1 MSRRKQRSIGAGV
14 GLWLLLNAISASAQF
29 YTTTVTSGTAPS
41 AVAVNPV
48 TNMIYVVNKN
58 SNNVTVING
67 ATNATT
73 TVTDPNANTP
83 DAIAVNP
90 VTNKIYV
97 ANSGSSNV
105 TVIDGAT
112 NSTTDAG
119 AGSQPYAIAVN
130 PITNMIYVVNLT
142 GNNVTVING
151 ATNTTSTVNTGAAPS
166 AVAVNPVTNRIYVA
180 NDGSGTISVIN
191 GATNAV
197 SATVTV
203 GTNPAVVAVN
213 PVTNTIYVSNLNST
227 SVSVING
234 GTNAVTATVG
244 LNGPAY
250 SLAVNP
256 VTNTIYAPIGSEMG
270 VINGSTNTV
279 SNLENDAASDA
290 IAVAVDSMANKI
302 YVANASSN
310 NVTVIDGISGTIA
323 TISDPNANGPGAV
336 AVNPATGKIY
346 VANANSNNVSVFD
359 GANYSAT
366 TVTDSNAITPG
377 YVAVNPVTNTAYITN
392 SSSNNVTVI
401 SGTTYTTTVTAGS
414 GPSGVAVNPA
424 TNQIYVANYYG
435 NNMTVID
442 GATNTTTTITD
453 PSATNPQAVAVNPV
467 TNLIYVANNGSSNVT
482 VINGATNTVV
492 ATVADP
498 NAASPSAVAVNP
510 VTNMAYVANSESS
523 NVTVINGSTYVTT
536 IAVGSTPDAIA
547 VNPVT
552 DMIYTA
558 NSGGGNVTV
567 INGATNATTN
577 VTDSSAAGPSA
588 IAVNPVTNTIYVAN
602 SYVNPSFPSAV
613 TVING
618 ATNAVTSI
626 DDPNADDPT
635 AIAVNTATN
644 KVYMISYNTPSSGY
658 NNVTVVD
665 GATNA
670 YTDLNLP
677 TQYAYPTSVAVNPV
691 TGLIYVADSQA
702 GDSVN
707 TVFAEQQ
714 VQTIPIV
721 ANITALTN
729 NQTTSVTPTFNFT
742 TGNAFTTAPVDNLLF
757 QVDTWQSPWLA
768 GTAQGGGSFSGT
780 TSTLQ
785 PGFHILY
792 AYSTDGEEATS
803 TNTGLQSSPLVGNI
817 TAYGFL
823 VTAPEASVA
832 PASLTFGNQ
841 AVGTPSAAQVVTV
854 TNGGS
859 APLTVSNVGFAGTN
873 AGDYSESDTCISGSP
888 VAPGGACT
896 INVTFNPTAAGTSLA
911 NLVVT
916 DNSGDVPGSQQTV
929 SLAGAA
935 LQATTTTAV
944 TSSANPSVYG
954 QTVIYTAAVTQQGT
968 GSPTGTVT
976 FYDGTSTACTGMTVT
991 ANQATCTT
999 TILVLGNHSIT
1010 ATYSGDASFVG
1021 STSPVLTQTVNQA
1034 GSTTTVISSA
1044 NPSVTGQSVTFTA
1057 TVAAA
1062 APSTG
1067 SVSGNVTFDDGTA
1080 PLCTGVTLSASGQG
1094 QCAVSNLTL
1103 GTHSITAIYSGNTD
1117 FLAGTSP
1124 LVRQVVGPPATTA
1137 QITTST
1143 PNPSVVGQ
1151 AITVS
1156 FTVAV
1161 NAPGVGTIPT
1171 TDTVTVSDSTGV
1183 SCTASLSA
1191 GNCTLSPK
1199 AAGADSL
1206 TAAFAGDANF
1216 GASTSA
1222 AVTQT
1227 VSLASTTTTITATS
1241 PSAPALGQAITVS
1254 FKVSVSAP
1262 GAGTIPG
1269 TDTVTVTDSTG
1280 ASCTGANSAGSCSL
1294 TPKAL
1299 GSDSLTATYN
1309 GDANFSKS
1317 SGSTSTSLTIFQTV
1331 NLTGLSATTSPDQPT
1346 SLGISLNSPA
1356 TTQLSGTLTL
1366 TFTSNAAGTAPGY
1379 IDPMTCFVS
1388 SSNQCVTQLNF
1399 TIPVGA
1405 TVATLPNGG
1414 AVQQGTTA
1422 GTITV
1427 TLTSLTAGSTS
1438 VLPQPAPS
1446 LSVVV
1451 PPIAPVLKAVSITN
1465 VTSTGFDVVVTA
1477 YSTPRDLQNVS
1488 FSFAAT
1494 SGDNLNGSSPP
1505 AISVSSVA
1513 QTYFSSASGA
1523 SGGGTFVL
1531 TVPFSFSGSTNAIGT
1546 VTATV
1551 SNSVGTSTSLTG
1563 NVQ

>member
-1 MSRRKQRSIGAGV
+1 M
-14 GLWLLLNAISASAQF
+14 WLLLNAISASAQF
-29 YTTTVTSGTAPS
+29 YTGTVTSGAAPA
-41 AVAVNPV
+41 AVAANPV
-48 TNMIYVVNKN
+48 TDMIYVANKN

-97 ANSGSSNV
+97 ANSGSNNV

-112 NSTTDAG
+112 NSITDVSA
-119 AGSQPYAIAVN
+119 ASQPYAIAVN

-151 ATNTTSTVNTGAAPS
+151 ATNATSTVSTGATPT
-166 AVAVNPVTNRIYVA
+166 AVAVNPVTNMIYVT
-180 NDGSGTISVIN
+180 NDGSGTVSVIN
-191 GATNAV
+191 GATNTVA
-197 SATVTV
+197 ATVTV

-234 GTNAVTATVG
+234 ATNTVAATVG

-256 VTNTIYAPIGSEMG
+256 VSNMIYAPVGSEVG
-270 VINGSTNTV
+270 VIDGSTNTV

-290 IAVAVDSMANKI
+290 IAVAVDSLANKI

-310 NVTVIDGISGTIA
+310 NVTVIDGVSDTLT
-323 TISDPNANGPGAV
+323 TISDPNASGPGAL
-336 AVNPATGKIY
+336 AVNPVTDKIF
-346 VANANSNNVSVFD
+346 VANTASNNVSVFD

-366 TVTDSNAITPG
+366 TVTDPNAITPSF
-377 YVAVNPVTNTAYITN
+377 VAVNPATNTAYITN

-401 SGTTYTTTVTAGS
+401 TGTTYSTTVTAGN

-424 TNQIYVANYYG
+424 TSQIYVANYYG
-435 NNMTVID
+435 NNVTVID
-442 GATNTTTTITD
+442 GATNTTNTITD
-453 PSATNPQAVAVNPV
+453 PNATSPQAVAVNPV

-482 VINGATNTVV
+482 VINGATDTVV
-492 ATVADP
+492 ATVTDP
-498 NAASPSAVAVNP
+498 NASSPSSVAVNP
-510 VTNMAYVANSESS
+510 VTNTAYVANSESS
-523 NVTVINGSTYVTT
+523 NVTVITGSTYVTT

-547 VNPVT
+547 VNPAT

-558 NSGGGNVTV
+558 NSGGGDITV
-567 INGATNATTN
+567 INGVTNATTT
-577 VTDSSAAGPSA
+577 VTDTSAAGPSA
-588 IAVNPVTNTIYVAN
+588 IAVNPSTNMIYVAN
-602 SYVNPSFPSAV
+602 SYVNSDFPSAM

-626 DDPNADDPT
+626 DDPNANDPN

-644 KVYMISYNTPSSGY
+644 KIYMTSYNSPESGN

-670 YTDLNLP
+670 YTDINLP

-691 TGLIYVADSQA
+691 TGLIYIADSQA

-721 ANITALTN
+721 SNLTPLTN
-729 NQTTSVTPTFNFT
+729 NETTSVTPAFNFT
-742 TGNAFTTAPVDNLLF
+742 TSNSFTTSPVDNLLF

-768 GTAQGGGSFSGT
+768 GAAQGGGNFSGA

-792 AYSTDGEEATS
+792 AYSTEGEEATS
-803 TNTGLQSSPLVGNI
+803 TNTGLQSSPLIGNI

-823 VTAPEASVA
+823 VTAPEATAA

-841 AVGTPSAAQVVTV
+841 AVGTPSTSQAVTV
-854 TNGGS
+854 TNSGS
-859 APLTVSNVGFAGTN
+859 APLVISNVGFTGTN
-873 AGDYSESDTCISGSP
+873 AAEYSETDTCISGSP
-888 VAPGGACT
+888 IAPGGVCT
-896 INVTFNPTAAGTSLA
+896 INVTFTPTAAGTSIA
-911 NLVVT
+911 NLMVT
-916 DNSGDVPGSQQTV
+916 DNSTDVPGSQQTV
-929 SLAGAA
+929 TLAGAA
-935 LQATTTTAV
+935 LQASTTTTV
-944 TSSANPSVYG
+944 TSSSNPSVYG
-954 QTVIYTAAVTQQGT
+954 QTVTYTAAVTPQGV

-976 FYDGTSTACTGMTVT
+976 FYDGTSITCAAMPVS
-991 ANQATCTT
+991 ANQATCSTAVV
-999 TILVLGNHSIT
+999 VLGPHSIT
-1010 ATYSGDASFVG
+1010 AVYSGDPNFAG
-1021 STSPVLTQTVNQA
+1021 STSVPLTQTVIQA
-1034 GSTTTVISSA
+1034 GSTTTLISSA

-1057 TVAAA
+1057 TVIA
-1062 APSTG
+1062 APPASG
-1067 SVSGNVTFDDGTA
+1067 SVNGTVTFDDGTT

-1103 GTHSITAIYSGNTD
+1103 GTHAITAIYSGNAD
-1117 FLAGTSP
+1117 FLTGTSP
-1124 LVRQVVGPPATTA
+1124 LVSQVVGPPSTSTRIAA
-1137 QITTST
+1137 ST

-1151 AITVS
+1151 SVTVS
-1156 FTVAV
+1156 FAVAV
-1161 NAPGVGTIPT
+1161 NAPGTGTIPA
-1171 TDTVTVSDSTGV
+1171 TDTVTVSDGTGV
-1183 SCTASLSA
+1183 SCTASLATGSCA
-1191 GNCTLSPK
+1191 LSPK
-1199 AAGADSL
+1199 AAGADSF

-1216 GASTSA
+1216 AASTSA
-1222 AVTQT
+1222 AAPQT
-1227 VSLASTTTTITATS
+1227 VNAASTTTTITATS
-1241 PSAPALGQAITVS
+1241 PNAPALGQAITVS
-1254 FKVSVSAP
+1254 FQVSVNAP
-1262 GAGTIPG
+1262 GVGTIPG
-1269 TDTVTVTDSTG
+1269 TDTVMVADGSG
-1280 ASCTGANSAGSCSL
+1280 ASCTATLAAGKCSL

-1299 GSDSLTATYN
+1299 GSDSLTATFN
-1309 GDANFSKS
+1309 GDANFSGS
-1317 SGSTSTSLTIFQTV
+1317 SGSTSTSLTILQTV
-1331 NLTGLSATTSPDQPT
+1331 NLTGLSGTTSPDQPT
-1346 SLGISLNSPA
+1346 SLGVSLNSPA
-1356 TTQLSGTLTL
+1356 TTQLNGTLTL
-1366 TFTSNAAGTAPGY
+1366 TFTSSASGTAAGY
-1379 IDPMTCFVS
+1379 IDPMTCFIN

-1399 TIPVGA
+1399 TIPAGA
-1405 TVATLPNGG
+1405 TAATLPNSG

-1427 TLTSLTAGSTS
+1427 TLTSLTAGGTS

-1446 LSVVV
+1446 LSLVV
-1451 PPIAPVLKAVSITN
+1451 PPIAPVLKSVSITN
-1465 VTSTGFDVVVTA
+1465 VTSSGFDVVLTA
-1477 YSTPRDLQNVS
+1477 YSTPRNLQNVT

-1494 SGDNLNGSSPP
+1494 SGDNLNGSSPQP
-1505 AISVSSVA
+1505 ISLSTLA
-1513 QTYFSSASGA
+1513 QTYFSGASGA

-1531 TVPFSFSGSTNAIGT
+1531 TVPFSYSGNTNAIGS
-1546 VTATV
+1546 VTATL